1 MKVSLILNSILGI
14 CLWTNN
20 VVVVA
25 FAPNC
30 LEAWATTATT
40 TTALSMEE
48 GDRNMDRR
56 SAIMKSWTIVATTTS
71 VPLLGY
77 SSPAYAKKSEK
88 EPITAE
94 NVASAFG
101 AVRYELESPEGG
113 VAALTALVEA
123 EDFTAVMD
131 FTKDYDLDFRKLKM
145 GRARK
150 LLTDASLK
158 DDAVLKC
165 NAVTFDLI
173 GINRNSRK
181 GQENR
186 DEALKYVVELKNDIA
201 TFLELEK
208 TIVIPTINEEA

>member
-1 MKVSLILNSILGI
+1 MKVSFLLNSILGI
-14 CLWTNN
+14 YVLTNN
-20 VVVVA
+20 VVA
-25 FAPNC
+25 FAPKC
-30 LEAWATTATT
+30 LEGRRSTSV
-40 TTALSMEE
+40 ALAMEDD
-48 GDRNMDRR
+48 DRNMNRR
-56 SAIMKSWTIVATTTS
+56 SAIMKTWTIGATTCL
-71 VPLLGY
+71 PLFSNSL
-77 SSPAYAKKSEK
+77 PAYAKKEK

-94 NVASAFG
+94 TVASAFG

-113 VAALTALVEA
+113 VATLTALVEA
-123 EDFTAVMD
+123 EDYTAVMD
-131 FTKDYDLDFRKLKM
+131 FTKDYDLEFRKAKM

-186 DEALKYVVELKNDIA
+186 EEALKYVVELKNDIA
-201 TFLELEK
+201 KFLDLEK
-208 TIVIPTINEEA
+208 TIVIPVEEA